1 MERESLY
8 KDKNT
13 KSVDLTFR
21 VKPAN
26 NINKLY

>member
-1 MERESLY
+1 MEENPY
-8 KDKNT
+8 TEIKNT
-13 KSVDLTFR
+13 KSVDPTFR